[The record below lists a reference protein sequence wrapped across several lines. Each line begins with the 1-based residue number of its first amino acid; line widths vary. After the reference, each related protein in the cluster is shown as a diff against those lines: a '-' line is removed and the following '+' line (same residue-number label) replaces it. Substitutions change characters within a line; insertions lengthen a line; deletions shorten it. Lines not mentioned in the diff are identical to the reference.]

1 MSTTWLAVI
10 LYQLFPQVEPCLR
23 RSSACLC
30 REMSLHLETR
40 RDTDRRN
47 VAKWLEP
54 ATGAACIE
62 PSVIT
67 IAHVRIAD
75 LEGAG
80 AAILAR

>member
-1 MSTTWLAVI
+1 
-10 LYQLFPQVEPCLR
+10 
-23 RSSACLC
+23 
-30 REMSLHLETR
+30 MSLHLETR

-75 LEGAG
+75 LEGAA